1 MGRPRIVALV
11 LAAFLAV
18 AGAGFALPQRRP
30 QGAILVGAGDI
41 ANCAG
46 DQDEQTAT
54 LVDAIPGT
62 VFTAGDNAY
71 ESGTLQQFQD
81 CYDQSWGRFKG
92 RTRPAPGNHDY
103 ETDDASGYY
112 AYFGAA
118 AGPPGKGYYSYDLGG
133 WHIVALNSSIKTDAA
148 SEQAAWLRADLAAHP
163 AACTL
168 AYWHYPLFS
177 SGHHGDNAK
186 VRPLWDILYR
196 YGADVVINGHD
207 HSYER
212 FDPQRPDGHADWTGG
227 IREFVVGTG
236 GAELLPMHRPK
247 PNSLVRNSTTAGV
260 LKLTLRP
267 GTYSWEFIPVAGQS
281 FRDSGEAACVAAV
294 APQR

>member
-11 LAAFLAV
+11 LAGLLV
-18 AGAGFALPQRRP
+18 VTGVGFALAQWRP
-30 QGAILVGAGDI
+30 SGAVLVGAGDI
-41 ANCAG
+41 ASCEG
-46 DQDEQTAT
+46 DQDEQTAK

-81 CYDQSWGRFKG
+81 CYERSWGRFKE
-92 RTRPAPGNHDY
+92 RTRPTPGNHDY
-103 ETDDASGYY
+103 ETSDASGYY

-118 AGPPGKGYYSYDLGG
+118 AGPAGKGYYSYDLGG
-133 WHIVALNSSIKTDAA
+133 WHIVALNSSIKTDAD

-163 AACTL
+163 TACTL

-186 VRPLWDILYR
+186 VRPLWDILYQ

-212 FDPQRPDGHADWTGG
+212 FVPQRPDGHADWTSG
-227 IREFVVGTG
+227 IRAFVVGTG
-236 GAELLPMHRPK
+236 GADLLSTREPK
-247 PNSLVRNSTTAGV
+247 PNSLVRSSAANGV

-267 GTYSWEFIPVAGQS
+267 GAYSWEFIPVAGET
-281 FRDSGEAACVAAV
+281 FRDSGEAACVSPGAA
-294 APQR
+294 RR